1 MPWLALDIGG
11 ANLKAADGLG
21 FALTSPFE
29 LWKHSEKLAERIA
42 ALIASAPGSE
52 RLAVTMTG
60 ELADCYPRKSAGV
73 RAILRAVEAAA
84 EQRQVLVYLTDGRF
98 VPPAMACEEPLL
110 AAASNW
116 HALAAF
122 TNRFVNS
129 WPALLLDMGS
139 TTTDLIPLDKK
150 GPAATGKTDTERL
163 RSGELVYTGLE
174 RTPVCAVIRSL
185 PFNNGECPVA
195 AEFFATTSDAYL
207 LLGQFDERLND
218 RQTAD
223 GRPFTRE
230 AARAR
235 LARMI
240 CADTDSISF
249 EAAKRAGVA
258 IREAQLQ
265 QLERAVDQIVSRLS
279 EAPRTVIISGEGESV
294 LRMLIDRLTWRPEI
308 IAMSRQL
315 GETVS
320 RCAPAHALAVLA
332 REQCESRTER

>member
-1 MPWLALDIGG
+1 MSWLALDIGG

-21 FALTSPFE
+21 FALTRPFE
-29 LWKHSEKLAERIA
+29 LWKSPEQLTERIA
-42 ALIASAPGSE
+42 ELIAAAPGSE
-52 RLAVTMTG
+52 RVAVTMTG
-60 ELADCYPRKSAGV
+60 ELADCYPTKSAGV
-73 RAILRAVEAAA
+73 RAILAAVEAAA
-84 EQRQVLVYLTDGRF
+84 GQRQVLVYLTDGRF
-98 VPPAMACEEPLL
+98 VPPAMACEQPLL

-122 TNRFVNS
+122 FNRFVNS

-139 TTTDLIPLDKK
+139 TTMDLIPLAKG
-150 GPAATGKTDTERL
+150 GPAVAGKTDTERL
-163 RSGELVYTGLE
+163 RSGELVYTGME
-174 RTPVCAVIRSL
+174 RTPVCAIVRSL
-185 PFNNGECPVA
+185 PLGDGECPIA

-207 LLGQFDERLND
+207 LLGRLEERPDDL
-218 RQTAD
+218 QTAD

-240 CADTDSISF
+240 CADADGFSF
-249 EAAKRAGVA
+249 EAAKGAAAA

-279 EAPRTVIISGEGESV
+279 ETPRTVIISGEGEVV
-294 LRMLIDRLTWRPEI
+294 LRMLIDRLAWRPEI
-308 IAMSRQL
+308 LAMSRQL
-315 GETVS
+315 GELVS

-332 REQCESRTER
+332 REQSESRTER